1 MQVIDNYQIGRYNEI
16 PVFARERTGRP
27 VAVSTSLKKGVILMS
42 NGLILLL
49 LDLIG
54 QGALSSV
61 TVTKDTVTIRI
72 KK

>member
-1 MQVIDNYQIGRYNEI
+1 
-16 PVFARERTGRP
+16 
-27 VAVSTSLKKGVILMS
+27 MS
-42 NGLILLL
+42 NGLILFL

-54 QGALSSV
+54 QDAISSV